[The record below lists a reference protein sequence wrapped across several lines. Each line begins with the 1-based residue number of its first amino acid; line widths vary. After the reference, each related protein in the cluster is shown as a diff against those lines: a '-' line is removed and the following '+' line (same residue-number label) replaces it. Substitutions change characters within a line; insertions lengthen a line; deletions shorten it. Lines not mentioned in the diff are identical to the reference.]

1 MKKTNF
7 FNNISIKKHHVI
19 KGLVITSIVLI
30 SLLFIMGLKD
40 VPFHPDESTQI
51 YMSSDIETFI
61 TDPISV
67 YWSVDKNDDKKQTY
81 RTLDAPI
88 TRYVIGIGRKI
99 AHLKPLPTDWD
110 WSLSWEDNQK
120 NGALPDQ
127 KLLFIARLSVVI
139 FFPLTLLGIYECGK
153 MITGSKF
160 WGLITLLLFSSN
172 ALVLLHTRRAMSE
185 SLLLFSTVLFILAM
199 LKIRNRYWLL
209 SIPSA
214 LAFNTKQLSI
224 PLFIAGLIIIFLQLL
239 SRQSALRNWIKQ
251 FVLYLLL
258 FFIITLLL
266 NPFLWQHP
274 CQSIL
279 ASISNRQTLLQNQI
293 EMFSTIYP
301 TLLNA
306 GPIKRA
312 GIILINLFLSP
323 PSISEVG
330 NYLENTAFA
339 ANAYLSNF
347 LHTLFRGMI
356 WGSVMLLLSI
366 FGFAI
371 GMKKSLIQKKFYL
384 HPLFLLAVISLIQF
398 IFLSVLIRLPFQRY
412 AIILIPFTCL
422 WIVYTLKELI
432 NNILSYLKKTFQQKN
447 ATSN

>member
-1 MKKTNF
+1 MKTTSF
-7 FNNISIKKHHVI
+7 FNNLSIKKHHVI
-19 KGLVITSIVLI
+19 KGLVITSIILI
-30 SLLFIMGLKD
+30 SLLFIMGSKN

-61 TDPISV
+61 TDPALV
-67 YWSVDKNDDKKQTY
+67 YWSVDKNDDQKQTY

-99 AHLKPLPTDWD
+99 ANLKPLPTDWD
-110 WSLSWEDNQK
+110 WSLSWEDNQES
-120 NGALPDQ
+120 GALPDQ
-127 KLLFIARLSVVI
+127 KLLFIARLSVLI

-153 MITGSKF
+153 MITGSNF

-185 SLLLFSTVLFILAM
+185 SLLLFSTVLFILAI
-199 LKIRNRYWLL
+199 LKIRKRYWLL
-209 SIPSA
+209 SIPAA

-224 PLFIAGLIIIFLQLL
+224 PLFIAGLIIFFLQLL
-239 SRQSALRNWIKQ
+239 SRQSDLRNWIKQ

-266 NPFLWQHP
+266 NPFIWQHP
-274 CQSIL
+274 YQSIL
-279 ASISNRQTLLQNQI
+279 ASISNRHTLLQNQI

-323 PSISEVG
+323 PSISEAG
-330 NYLENTAFA
+330 NYLENTAST
-339 ANAYLSNF
+339 ANVYLSNPI
-347 LHTLFRGMI
+347 HTLFRGII

-366 FGFAI
+366 FGFVI
-371 GMKKSLIQKKFYL
+371 SIKKTLSQNKFYL
-384 HPLFLLAVISLIQF
+384 HPLFLLVIISLIQF
-398 IFLSVLIRLPFQRY
+398 FFLSVLIRLPFQRY
-412 AIILIPFTCL
+412 VIILIPFTCL
-422 WIVYTLKELI
+422 WIIYTLKEFI
-432 NNILSYLKKTFQQKN
+432 NKILSYLQKTFKQKN
-447 ATSN
+447 AIIN